1 MITVKINVLIIF
13 FYLKGAFMSFEKEF
27 EENMKQLMRLLK
39 KIMNQYPMEGKS
51 PAEMMK
57 FLRDMKDKSPDVN
70 IFFLNMAPLSAEEF
84 DDLEEIFEEGA
95 MSEHLRSG
103 ELKCELN
110 DDDQV
115 FLKQH
120 GIRF

>member
-1 MITVKINVLIIF
+1 
-13 FYLKGAFMSFEKEF
+13 MSSDKEF
-27 EENMKQLMRLLK
+27 EQNMKQLMRLLK
-39 KIMNQYPMEGKS
+39 KIMTQYPMDGKS

-57 FLRDMKDKSPDVN
+57 FLKDMKNKSPDVN
-70 IFFLNMAPLSAEEF
+70 IFFLNMSPLSPEEF
-84 DDLEEIFEEGA
+84 DEIEDLFEEGA
-95 MSEHLRSG
+95 ISEYLRSG

-110 DDDQV
+110 DEDQL

>member
-1 MITVKINVLIIF
+1 MGLD
-13 FYLKGAFMSFEKEF
+13 KEF
-27 EENMKQLMRLLK
+27 EQNMKQLMHLLK
-39 KIMNQYPMEGKS
+39 KIMSRYPMEGKS
-51 PAEMMK
+51 PAEMMELFK
-57 FLRDMKDKSPDVN
+57 GMKDKSFDVN
-70 IFFLNMAPLSAEEF
+70 IFFVNGGPLSPEEF
-84 DDLEEIFEEGA
+84 DEIEDLFEEGA
-95 MSEHLRSG
+95 LSENFRSG

>member
-1 MITVKINVLIIF
+1 MNF
-13 FYLKGAFMSFEKEF
+13 DKEF
-27 EENMKQLMRLLK
+27 EQNMKQLMHLLK
-39 KIMNQYPMEGKS
+39 KIMSQYPTEGKS

-57 FLRDMKDKSPDVN
+57 FLKDIKDKSPDVN
-70 IFFLNMAPLSAEEF
+70 IFFLNMSPLSPEEF
-84 DDLEEIFEEGA
+84 DEIEGMFEDGVMGEY
-95 MSEHLRSG
+95 LRSG

>member
-1 MITVKINVLIIF
+1 
-13 FYLKGAFMSFEKEF
+13 MSFDKEF
-27 EENMKQLMRLLK
+27 EQNMKQLMHLLK
-39 KIMNQYPMEGKS
+39 KIMRQYPSDGKS
-51 PAEMMK
+51 PAEVMK
-57 FLRDMKDKSPDVN
+57 FFKDMKDKSPDVN
-70 IFFLNMAPLSAEEF
+70 IFFLNMSPLSPEEF
-84 DDLEEIFEEGA
+84 DELEGLFEEGA
-95 MSEHLRSG
+95 VNEYLRSG